1 MAVGEAAASRWLQR
15 FLWPLLPLWCC
26 VSPADFLKVEMEGKN
41 QTVLLNDNVT
51 ISCKVSGSTPLDIN
65 KSGII
70 WYLKHQANETE
81 HKVFVMYADIQKAF
95 RPGASVSP
103 AGLEKGDV
111 SLHLPGVQL
120 RDAGEYRCNV
130 VVTPEEA
137 QETVFL
143 KVLASPECTLFQE
156 QATVKNDGDKYILCK
171 AYGFYPED
179 ITITWYTWTQKN
191 QEISAVI
198 TTGPAIKKE
207 DGTFNITSRVRLEH
221 NVTTYQCVIS
231 HRSLPT
237 SCRLNF
243 TQFWRESEMG
253 NTWGPIETSFVA
265 IGCFGVVAAAI
276 IRLIYCYKKRKLLL
290 RSHDPVP
297 QEETKDLELD
307 AFMMSSDGGWSEA
320 VLTQMD
326 NKNHML
332 SQRTCK

>member
-143 KVLASPECTLFQE
+143 KVLASPECTLFPE
-156 QATVKNDGDKYILCK
+156 QAMVKDDGDKYILCK
-171 AYGFYPED
+171 AYRFYPED
-179 ITITWYTWTQKN
+179 INITWYTWTQKN
-191 QEISAVI
+191 PQGQEISEGI
-198 TTGPAIKKE
+198 TTGPAIKNE

-221 NVTTYQCVIS
+221 NMTTYQCVIS

-237 SCRLNF
+237 SCRLNC
-243 TQFWRESEMG
+243 TQFRRESEMG
-253 NTWGPIETSFVA
+253 HTWGPIETLIAVIGCIVVA
-265 IGCFGVVAAAI
+265 IIG
-276 IRLIYCYKKRKLLL
+276 LIYCCKRKPPFG
-290 RSHDPVP
+290 RHDPVP
-297 QEETKDLELD
+297 QEETKELELG
-307 AFMMSSDGGWSEA
+307 ALTA
-320 VLTQMD
+320 V
-326 NKNHML
+326 H
-332 SQRTCK
+332 S